1 MPRVA
6 SRPDF
11 VSRPCRLIAFT
22 LIELLVVIA
31 IISTLAAIL
40 FPVFMAA
47 RAMAR
52 RTVCISNLRQQGLA
66 LQMYR
71 EDYGDFPPHLS
82 AIDSAYV
89 REPRIF
95 LCPSDPQD
103 GHFEGNER
111 VEGDFYLPTGVSYGY
126 LPLWDKAVELG
137 WWNAPPNPGPG
148 KWEDLTP
155 IVDCNWHW
163 ATLF

>member
-1 MPRVA
+1 MQGFTGRPFGRPFFLVCNGLRPGIVTWIACSGDVA
-6 SRPDF
+6 LTRPQGT
-11 VSRPCRLIAFT
+11 VSRESTAALRPQAFT

-71 EDYGDFPPHLS
+71 EDDGDCPPHLS
-82 AIDSAYV
+82 AIESAYV

-111 VEGDFYLPTGVSYGY
+111 VEGDLYL
-126 LPLWDKAVELG
+126 
-137 WWNAPPNPGPG
+137 
-148 KWEDLTP
+148 
-155 IVDCNWHW
+155 
-163 ATLF
+163 